1 MNDVKL
7 QEGTH
12 PVDENLRP
20 IKVGGKSTALETA
33 QHGDGVRVN
42 GDLEVVNGD
51 VKLTTDDSGDITL
64 DAIGGDVNILQADV
78 KMPTLKKLYLDGGGD
93 TYIYE
98 ASADSVR
105 HVVGDDVVM
114 ILSEA
119 GNDGN
124 MVNFGT
130 SAAGFTS
137 FAPTYGSNTY
147 VYFNRFGLK
156 AELIFDGGN
165 ITNLRLVFPD
175 VSCNC
180 VLIIKQDGTG
190 SRTITNYETYDQSA
204 GNPDTLYF
212 PNGGTSPTLT
222 TTGNGIDILSIYWDN
237 SRHKAY
243 GVMSL
248 DFEASS

>member
-7 QEGTH
+7 QEGTQ

-137 FAPTYGSNTY
+137 FSPTYGSNTY
-147 VYFNRFGLK
+147 VYFNRLGLK
-156 AELIFDGGN
+156 AEVLLNGGN
-165 ITNLRLVFPD
+165 ITNLRLIFPD

-190 SRTITNYETYDQSA
+190 SRTITNYETYDQVS
-204 GNPDTLYF
+204 GNASTLYF

-222 TTGNGIDILSIYWDN
+222 TTANGVDILSIYWDN